1 MDHYDRLFGNPG
13 YVARQIATDISGP
26 AAIPRRNGEPVF
38 SEPWESRVFG
48 AAIALCER
56 GVFEWDEFRE
66 RLIAEIASGDATAA
80 DPAQARPTYYEH
92 FLSALERVLIDKGI
106 CDQAEISSQLNLESL
121 QPHDHD

>member
-1 MDHYDRLFGNPG
+1 M
-13 YVARQIATDISGP
+13 
-26 AAIPRRNGEPVF
+26 
-38 SEPWESRVFG
+38 FG